1 MGVEMAKQSKARS
14 RRATAQ
20 RKSSREPAHAAPSFA
35 DIAWRV
41 FDPAT
46 VAAILTEGGSE
57 AFPHQHELL
66 LRAFGGWVIAPANDK
81 MRKLAIR
88 IGVRHWL
95 ADAEKAVLRKPP
107 EGWAKADV
115 EARQTLGD
123 DFLREAY
130 YGLGGA
136 AVLGS
141 SSSSTYRSRV
151 KRSQLDALE
160 TFIEV
165 LESAHRV
172 YLSDDSKKSLKP
184 STINSYFNR
193 LKPNCEQPNLTLRS
207 SKKDEDGTKGV
218 LLKYDSLRRKKY
230 LDVPRAV
237 LTYAAFLTHL
247 GNKPVESDRPISGTL
262 LEKFMDPDWKLDF
275 DGQSAT
281 QAWLSSAVFIRDKI
295 LPIFDGDRFE
305 LTGGPFDDSDAAARF
320 VQGLRQS
327 RRKPPAPRPSPS
339 REKALAKS
347 TRR

>member
-165 LESAHRV
+165 LEAAYRL
-172 YLSDDSKKSLKP
+172 YLSGESKKAFEPSVIGSYLSLLKL
-184 STINSYFNR
+184 YYK
-193 LKPNCEQPNLTLRS
+193 KPNLSLRS
-207 SKKDEDGTKGV
+207 SKKGEAKGS
-218 LLKYDSLRRKKY
+218 LLQYDSLRRRKY

-247 GNKPVESDRPISGTL
+247 GEKPVDSRRPTSSTL
-262 LEKFMDPDWKLDF
+262 LEKFIDPDWKLDF
-275 DGQSAT
+275 DVHSVILE
-281 QAWLSSAVFIRDKI
+281 WLSSAVFIRDKI

-320 VQGLRQS
+320 VQGLSQS